1 MTMRK
6 QKQKSKIRWLVRFD
20 ITFHYDTQSSSKY
33 SSIKDKK
40 FRYDLLYLIIKRGLG
55 HNFKHHFKDLATNLV
70 IILLCFILISL
81 KSINRCTQPATKQYY
96 LLIGKA
102 VFIHMRT
109 EIYEI
114 NISSIIWKIT
124 NLL

>member
-1 MTMRK
+1 MRMK
-6 QKQKSKIRWLVRFD
+6 NKKQKSKNRWLVRIN
-20 ITFHYDTQSSSKY
+20 ITFHYDIQSSSKY
-33 SSIKDKK
+33 SSINDPT
-40 FRYDLLYLIIKRGLG
+40 FCYYLLYLCLKLRLR
-55 HNFKHHFKDLATNLV
+55 HNLKHHSKDLATNLV
-70 IILLCFILISL
+70 IIIFCYILISL
-81 KSINRCTQPATKQYY
+81 KSINKCTKPATKQYY

-102 VFIHMRT
+102 VFIHMRS

>member
-1 MTMRK
+1 MRK

-20 ITFHYDTQSSSKY
+20 ISCHCDIQSSSKY

-40 FRYDLLYLIIKRGLG
+40 FRYDLLYLIIKRELR
-55 HNFKHHFKDLATNLV
+55 HNLKHHFKHLITNLV

-81 KSINRCTQPATKQYY
+81 KSINRCTKLATKQYY